1 MILYTFRIKPNCGN
15 IFASSN
21 EFKTH
26 TSTLSLSGGE
36 RKAAFL
42 VSICQR
48 SLQMGQ
54 RSLADSPNGT
64 DVRMGGRGQITLLC
78 PSSLFCVFWVLP
90 VTILFVFSQF
100 IHLASLKTADLK
112 SEQLFCNWPSLSRP
126 LAANAHQQP
135 WILANS
141 ILCSIVLTETFS
153 EVLHDKLSL
162 IMLINE

>member
-1 MILYTFRIKPNCGN
+1 MNLTNTQ
-15 IFASSN
+15 
-21 EFKTH
+21 TH
-26 TSTLSLSGGE
+26 KHIITEWRRGRE
-36 RKAAFL
+36 NAAFL
-42 VSICQR
+42 VSICQQ

-64 DVRMGGRGQITLLC
+64 DVRMGEMGQITLLC

-126 LAANAHQQP
+126 LAANAHQQT
-135 WILANS
+135 WILAKS
-141 ILCSIVLTETFS
+141 ILCSIVLIETFS
-153 EVLHDKLSL
+153 EMLHDKSL
-162 IMLINE
+162 IMLIDE